1 MSWVPR
7 IGAEFAGY
15 RLDSLL
21 GHGGMSIVYRAEHH
35 SLGRTVA
42 LKLLAP
48 QLSEDQAFRERFTRE
63 SRLAASLDH
72 PNIIPI
78 YEAGE
83 EDGVFWI
90 AMRYVDGSDAKNLL
104 KQHGPLDPERALSI
118 IAPVASAL
126 GAAHGKGLVHRD
138 VKPANIL
145 LADGDGVEEDAHVYL
160 SDFGVAKHSA
170 SRALTK
176 TGIFVGTAEY
186 ASPEQIEGKQ
196 LDGRADVYSLGCVLY
211 ECLTGAPAYDRD
223 SEVALMYAHL
233 LEPPPSVTAVR
244 PELPPEVDELVAKA
258 MAKSRD
264 DRFATAREFATE
276 ARAVLG
282 RGSKAAATSVAARPG
297 AQETVLATAAAAA
310 AAGAAP
316 PGATEVTPGQP
327 PPTDGTDG
335 GAGGDGGGGDG
346 AGAPGPSGSGGGPK
360 KQDWRRLALMA
371 GAAALILLA
380 LIPGVLLLTRDDD
393 ETTESATTATTTGTT
408 TTAPAPT
415 TLLEV
420 LVPTQIAKGCTT
432 AAQPAPGAVE
442 TNDCTPTE
450 GAPTSA
456 PNEFQ
461 LSFFSDAVALDAA
474 YKAAKDSLTEST
486 CAGSAGERVWIHL
499 ATGKRGGRRDC
510 GTDSDSNFVIVW
522 THEKIGAPDHV
533 DMLGVARE
541 PGRSPTT
548 FTSWWAAVNDNI
560 GKCRPK
566 VSEESCTATITEIA
580 K

>member
-1 MSWVPR
+1 VSWVPR
-7 IGAEFAGY
+7 IDSEFAGY
-15 RLDSLL
+15 RLGSLL
-21 GHGGMSIVYRAEHH
+21 GTGGMSIVYRAEHL

-48 QLSEDQAFRERFTRE
+48 QLSEDQDFRERFTRE

-90 AMRYVDGSDAKNLL
+90 AMRYVAGSDAKNLL
-104 KQHGPLDPERALSI
+104 RREGPLDPERTLEI

-145 LADGDGVEEDAHVYL
+145 LASEEGVEDEAHVYL

-211 ECLTGAPAYDRD
+211 ECLTGAPVYDRD

-233 LEPPPSVTAVR
+233 LEPPPSVTAIR
-244 PELPPEVDELVAKA
+244 PDLPPEVDELVAKA

-276 ARAVLG
+276 ARSVLG
-282 RGSKAAATSVAARPG
+282 RGTRAGATSAAVTDRPP
-297 AQETVLATAAAAA
+297 AHETVLAAAQRPTPE
-310 AAGAAP
+310 GDAAP
-316 PGATEVTPGQP
+316 PAPPQGPGK
-327 PPTDGTDG
+327 
-335 GAGGDGGGGDG
+335 
-346 AGAPGPSGSGGGPK
+346 SGRSP
-360 KQDWRRLALMA
+360 QDWRRWAIPLGVAAVIALAA
-371 GAAALILLA
+371 IPGIILLA
-380 LIPGVLLLTRDDD
+380 GDDD
-393 ETTESATTATTTGTT
+393 KGAAGTTTQQTTGTT
-408 TTAPAPT
+408 TTAPPPPPPPPT
-415 TLLEV
+415 SLREV
-420 LVPTQIAKGCTT
+420 LMPTGISKGCTT
-432 AAQPAPGAVE
+432 SSSPTPGSVE
-442 TNDCTPTE
+442 TNDCAPTE
-450 GAPTSA
+450 GAPTSV

-461 LSFFSDAVALDAA
+461 LSFFPDQPSLDKAYNDVKANVDA
-474 YKAAKDSLTEST
+474 KA
-486 CAGSAGERVWIHL
+486 CAGGTVGERVWIHVK
-499 ATGKRGGRRDC
+499 TGKRGGRRFC
-510 GTDSDSNFVIVW
+510 GLADNGDLLVVW
-522 THEKIGAPDHV
+522 THEKLDDPQHV
-533 DMLGVARE
+533 DMLGTAQE

-548 FTSWWAAVNDNI
+548 FTSWWAAINDDV

-566 VSEESCTATITEIA
+566 VSEETCTKTIETIA

>member
-1 MSWVPR
+1 
-7 IGAEFAGY
+7 
-15 RLDSLL
+15 
-21 GHGGMSIVYRAEHH
+21 MSIVYRAEHL

-83 EDGVFWI
+83 EEGTFWI

-104 KQHGPLDPERALSI
+104 KQHGPLEPEHAVDI
-118 IAPVASAL
+118 IVPVASAL
-126 GAAHGKGLVHRD
+126 SAAHGKGLVHRD

-145 LADGDGVEEDAHVYL
+145 LAGDGVDEDAHVYL

-233 LEPPPSVTAVR
+233 LEPPPSVTAIR

-276 ARAVLG
+276 ARSVLG
-282 RGSKAAATSVAARPG
+282 GRSRAAPTTAAPRPP
-297 AQETVLATAAAAA
+297 AQETVLAAAAQREAVQ
-310 AAGAAP
+310 GAP
-316 PGATEVTPGQP
+316 PATP
-327 PPTDGTDG
+327 PPPPVDGS
-335 GAGGDGGGGDG
+335 GGDD
-346 AGAPGPSGSGGGPK
+346 GAPGPGEPPGKPP
-360 KQDWRRLALMA
+360 DWRRLGLIAA
-371 GAAALILLA
+371 AAALILVA
-380 LIPGVLLLTRDDD
+380 LIPGIILLAGGDDD
-393 ETTESATTATTTGTT
+393 SEAGGTT
-408 TTAPAPT
+408 TTGSTATTPAPAT
-415 TLLEV
+415 SLIEV
-420 LVPTQIAKGCTT
+420 LAPTQIAKGCTKAST
-432 AAQPAPGAVE
+432 PSAGAVE
-442 TNDCTPTE
+442 TENCTPTE
-450 GAPTSA
+450 GAPTSH
-456 PNEFQ
+456 PNSFD
-461 LSFFSDAVALDAA
+461 LSFYSNQVALDAA
-474 YKAAKDSLTEST
+474 YNEAKSELTEAPCGGT
-486 CAGSAGERVWIHL
+486 AGERVWVHL
-499 ATGKRGGRRDC
+499 ATGGRGGRRVC
-510 GTDSDSNFVIVW
+510 GTDDNSNFVILW
-522 THEKIGAPDHV
+522 THEKLDAADHV
-533 DMLGVARE
+533 DMLGIARE

-548 FTSWWAAVNDNI
+548 FTSWWAAINDI
-560 GKCRPK
+560 VGKCRPL
-566 VSEESCTATITEIA
+566 VSEEDCTAAINELA
-580 K
+580 Q

>member
-1 MSWVPR
+1 
-7 IGAEFAGY
+7 
-15 RLDSLL
+15 
-21 GHGGMSIVYRAEHH
+21 MSIVYRGEHL

-42 LKLLAP
+42 IKLLAP

-83 EDGVFWI
+83 EEGVFWI
-90 AMRYVDGSDAKNLL
+90 AMRYVDGQDAKNML
-104 KQHGPLDPERALSI
+104 KQEGPLDPEGAVDI

-145 LADGDGVEEDAHVYL
+145 LAKGEGDEDGHVYL

-196 LDGRADVYSLGCVLY
+196 LDGRADIYSLGCVLY

-233 LEPPPSVTAVR
+233 LEPPPSVTATR
-244 PELPPEVDELVAKA
+244 PDLGPEVDELVARA

-282 RGSKAAATSVAARPG
+282 RGTRAAPTSAAPRPA
-297 AQETVLATAAAAA
+297 AQETVLAAAAQRGG
-310 AAGAAP
+310 AGEGASTGGTEAP
-316 PGATEVTPGQP
+316 PPP
-327 PPTDGTDG
+327 PPTDGAGAD
-335 GAGGDGGGGDG
+335 GAGG
-346 AGAPGPSGSGGGPK
+346 PGQGPRGN
-360 KQDWRRLALMA
+360 QRDWRRWALI
-371 GAAALILLA
+371 GGIAALILVA
-380 LIPGVLLLTRDDD
+380 LVPGVLLLAGGDDD
-393 ETTESATTATTTGTT
+393 EPEAGGTTAQTTGSNPPPP
-408 TTAPAPT
+408 PAVTPT
-415 TLLEV
+415 TLREV
-420 LVPTQIAKGCTT
+420 LMPTQVANGCTI
-432 AAQPAPGAVE
+432 AATPATGGVE

-450 GAPTSA
+450 GAPTSH

-461 LSFFSDAVALDAA
+461 LTFFPNQATLDAA
-474 YKAAKDSLTEST
+474 YNEVKGSVQQAA
-486 CAGSAGERVWIHL
+486 CAGSVGERVWIHTS
-499 ATGKRGGRRDC
+499 TGKRGGRRFCALADN
-510 GTDSDSNFVIVW
+510 GDFLVVW

-533 DMLGVARE
+533 DMLGVAQE
-541 PGRSPTT
+541 PGRSPVI
-548 FTSWWAAVNDNI
+548 FSNWWAAINDII

-566 VSEESCTATITEIA
+566 VSEEACSQTIADVTTQ
-580 K
+580 

>member
-15 RLDSLL
+15 KLDSLL
-21 GHGGMSIVYRAEHH
+21 GHGGMSIVYRAEHL

-104 KQHGPLDPERALSI
+104 KQQGPLDPERAVDI

-145 LADGDGVEEDAHVYL
+145 LAGGNDAEDESHVYL

-282 RGSKAAATSVAARPG
+282 RGSKAAATSAASAAIRPG
-297 AQETVLATAAAAA
+297 QETVLASAAQRSEAQAAPVAAATTASVAA
-310 AAGAAP
+310 
-316 PGATEVTPGQP
+316 
-327 PPTDGTDG
+327 
-335 GAGGDGGGGDG
+335 GGGGDD
-346 AGAPGPSGSGGGPK
+346 AAAPGPDTAGGGGGG
-360 KQDWRRLALMA
+360 KQDWRKLALI
-371 GAAALILLA
+371 GGIAAVILIA
-380 LIPGVLLLTRDDD
+380 LIPGVILLAGDDD
-393 ETTESATTATTTGTT
+393 DGGASDTTAVDTSGTT
-408 TTAPAPT
+408 TPAPSDHAPRGADADPDRHR
-415 TLLEV
+415 LH
-420 LVPTQIAKGCTT
+420 AGR
-432 AAQPAPGAVE
+432 PADRWRGRDERLHANRRRPHVG
-442 TNDCTPTE
+442 P
-450 GAPTSA
+450 
-456 PNEFQ
+456 
-461 LSFFSDAVALDAA
+461 
-474 YKAAKDSLTEST
+474 
-486 CAGSAGERVWIHL
+486 ERVPAL
-499 ATGKRGGRRDC
+499 LLQRRRRARRRLQGDEGRPRGVRLRRER
-510 GTDSDSNFVIVW
+510 G
-522 THEKIGAPDHV
+522 
-533 DMLGVARE
+533 
-541 PGRSPTT
+541 
-548 FTSWWAAVNDNI
+548 
-560 GKCRPK
+560 
-566 VSEESCTATITEIA
+566 
-580 K
+580 

>member
-7 IGAEFAGY
+7 IGSEFAGY
-15 RLDSLL
+15 RLESLL
-21 GHGGMSIVYRAEHH
+21 GHGGMSIVYRAEHLA
-35 SLGRTVA
+35 LGRTVA

-48 QLSEDQAFRERFTRE
+48 QLSEDQGFRERFTRE

-83 EDGVFWI
+83 HEDTFWI
-90 AMRYVDGSDAKNLL
+90 AMRYVPGSDVKNLL
-104 KQHGPLDPERALSI
+104 KREGPLDPERVVGI

-126 GAAHGKGLVHRD
+126 GAAHAKGLVHRD

-145 LADGDGVEEDAHVYL
+145 LSSGDDAEDGDHVYL

-186 ASPEQIEGKQ
+186 ASPEQIEGKE

-233 LEPPPSVTAVR
+233 LEPPPSVTAQR
-244 PELPPEVDELVAKA
+244 QDLPPEIDGLVAKA

-264 DRFATAREFATE
+264 ERFATAREFAAE
-276 ARAVLG
+276 ARSVLG
-282 RGSKAAATSVAARPG
+282 GGTRGAATSLAPRAPSH
-297 AQETVLATAAAAA
+297 ETVLAAAPRTD
-310 AAGAAP
+310 AAGSHPPPPPAPARNGSGDGDVGATAP
-316 PGATEVTPGQP
+316 PNLPRPANRRWLLY
-327 PPTDGTDG
+327 
-335 GAGGDGGGGDG
+335 AGV
-346 AGAPGPSGSGGGPK
+346 
-360 KQDWRRLALMA
+360 
-371 GAAALILLA
+371 AALVALA
-380 LIPGVLLLTRDDD
+380 LIPGILLLAGGEDDSPSA
-393 ETTESATTATTTGTT
+393 SATTGAATTGE
-408 TTAPAPT
+408 TTAEPEPAAPT
-415 TLLEV
+415 ALAEV
-420 LVPTQIAKGCTT
+420 LMPTQIAKGCTT
-432 AAQPAPGAVE
+432 AGTPRPGAVE

-450 GAPTSA
+450 GAPTSH

-461 LSFFSDAVALDAA
+461 LSFFPDQITLEAA
-474 YKAAKDSLTEST
+474 YNEIKDEVRQTACGGT
-486 CAGSAGERVWIHL
+486 TGERVWIHA
-499 ATGKRGGRRDC
+499 ATGKRGGRRFC
-510 GTDSDSNFVIVW
+510 ALDSDGDFVVVW
-522 THEKIGAPDHV
+522 THEKIGADDHV
-533 DMLGVARE
+533 DMLGLATE

-548 FTSWWAAVNDNI
+548 FTSWWAAINDDV

-566 VSEESCTATITEIA
+566 VSEETCFDTISRLA
-580 K
+580 AN

>member
-1 MSWVPR
+1 VSWVPR

-21 GHGGMSIVYRAEHH
+21 GHGGMSIVYRAEHL

-42 LKLLAP
+42 IKLLAP

-83 EDGVFWI
+83 EEGVFWI
-90 AMRYVDGSDAKNLL
+90 AMRYVDGQDAKNLL
-104 KQHGPLDPERALSI
+104 KQEGPLEPERAVDI

-145 LADGDGVEEDAHVYL
+145 LAQGDGDGDGHVYL

-233 LEPPPSVTAVR
+233 LEPPPSVTASR
-244 PELPPEVDELVAKA
+244 PDLGPEVDELVAKA

-282 RGSKAAATSVAARPG
+282 GSRAGATSAAPRPG
-297 AQETVLATAAAAA
+297 QETVLASAAQRS
-310 AAGAAP
+310 AAGTGGTEATP
-316 PGATEVTPGQP
+316 PPP
-327 PPTDGTDG
+327 PPTDGAGAD
-335 GAGGDGGGGDG
+335 GAGGP
-346 AGAPGPSGSGGGPK
+346 ASPARPPA
-360 KQDWRRLALMA
+360 QQNWRRWATI
-371 GAAALILLA
+371 GGIAALILVA
-380 LIPGVLLLTRDDD
+380 LIPGVILLAGGDDD
-393 ETTESATTATTTGTT
+393 PEAGATTESGQTTTG
-408 TTAPAPT
+408 PSPT
-415 TLLEV
+415 PTSLIQV
-420 LVPTQIAKGCTT
+420 VAPTQIANTCTKAGT
-432 AAQPAPGAVE
+432 SAEGAVE
-442 TNDCTPTE
+442 TYNCTPTE
-450 GAPTSA
+450 GAPTA
-456 PNEFQ
+456 HPNAFD
-461 LSFFSDAVALDAA
+461 LSFYPDRASLDAA
-474 YKAAKDSLTEST
+474 YANAKGELTV
-486 CAGSAGERVWIHL
+486 AGCGGTVGERVWIHL
-499 ATGKRGGRRDC
+499 ATGIRGGRRIC
-510 GTDSDSNFVIVW
+510 GTDADGNFVVLW
-522 THEKIGAPDHV
+522 THEKLEAPDHV
-533 DMLGVARE
+533 EMLGAARE

-548 FTSWWAAVNDNI
+548 FTTWWAAINDII
-560 GKCRPK
+560 GKCRPL
-566 VSEESCTATITEIA
+566 VSEETCTSTINELA
-580 K
+580 Q

>member
-1 MSWVPR
+1 MSWVPH
-7 IGAEFAGY
+7 IGSEFAGY
-15 RLDSLL
+15 RLESLL
-21 GHGGMSIVYRAEHH
+21 GHGGMSIVYRAEHL

-48 QLSEDQAFRERFTRE
+48 QLSEDQDFRDRFTRE

-83 EDGVFWI
+83 VDEVFWI
-90 AMRYVDGSDAKNLL
+90 AMRYVAGSDIKNLL
-104 KQHGPLDPERALSI
+104 RREGPLDPERAVEI
-118 IAPVASAL
+118 VVPVASAL

-145 LADGDGVEEDAHVYL
+145 LASGEGMDDDSHVYL

-211 ECLTGAPAYDRD
+211 ECLTGAPVYDKD

-244 PELPPEVDELVAKA
+244 PDLPAEVDELVAKA

-276 ARAVLG
+276 ARSVLG
-282 RGSKAAATSVAARPG
+282 RGTAASTSAAATTARPP
-297 AQETVLATAAAAA
+297 AQETVFAASAQRPPATD
-310 AAGAAP
+310 AP
-316 PGATEVTPGQP
+316 SP
-327 PPTDGTDG
+327 PSN
-335 GAGGDGGGGDG
+335 GAGES
-346 AGAPGPSGSGGGPK
+346 AGPR
-360 KQDWRRLALMA
+360 QDWRRWALPL
-371 GAAALILLA
+371 GAAAVIALA
-380 LIPGVLLLTRDDD
+380 AIPGVILLTGD
-393 ETTESATTATTTGTT
+393 EDEAAGTQGTTTQQTTGTT
-408 TTAPAPT
+408 TAPAAPT
-415 TLLEV
+415 SLLEV
-420 LVPTQIAKGCTT
+420 LMPTQIAKGCTKSAEPS
-432 AAQPAPGAVE
+432 AAAVE
-442 TNDCTPTE
+442 TVTCTPTE
-450 GAPTSA
+450 GAPTSH
-456 PNEFQ
+456 PNEFE
-461 LSFFSDAVALDAA
+461 LSFFGDTVPLEAS
-474 YKAAKDSLTEST
+474 YKQVKDSLTQAACGGT
-486 CAGSAGERVWIHL
+486 AGERVWIHT
-499 ATGKRGGRRDC
+499 ATGKRGGRRYC
-510 GTDSDSNFVIVW
+510 GVDANGSFVVTW

-533 DMLGVARE
+533 DMLGIARE

-548 FTSWWAAVNDNI
+548 FTSWWSAINDNV

-566 VSEESCTATITEIA
+566 VSEETCVQTIETIA
-580 K
+580 NQ

>member
-7 IGAEFAGY
+7 IGSEFAGY
-15 RLDSLL
+15 RLESLI
-21 GHGGMSIVYRAEHH
+21 GHGGMSIVYRAEHL

-48 QLSEDQAFRERFTRE
+48 QLSEDQGFRDRFTQE

-83 EDGVFWI
+83 EGEVFWI
-90 AMRYVDGSDAKNLL
+90 AMRYVAGSDAKNLL
-104 KQHGPLDPERALSI
+104 KREGPLDPERVADI
-118 IAPVASAL
+118 IVPVASAL

-145 LADGDGVEEDAHVYL
+145 LASGEGMEDESHVYL
-160 SDFGVAKHSA
+160 SDFGVAKHTA

-186 ASPEQIEGKQ
+186 ASPEQIEGKP

-233 LEPPPSVTAVR
+233 LEPPPSVTATR
-244 PELPPEVDELVAKA
+244 PDLPAEIDELIAKA

-276 ARAVLG
+276 ARSVLG
-282 RGSKAAATSVAARPG
+282 RGGHAATSAAVHTARPPS
-297 AQETVLATAAAAA
+297 QETVLA
-310 AAGAAP
+310 AP
-316 PGATEVTPGQP
+316 TQHPSLDATP
-327 PPTDGTDG
+327 PPASN
-335 GAGGDGGGGDG
+335 GAGRD
-346 AGAPGPSGSGGGPK
+346 SGSPP
-360 KQDWRRLALMA
+360 DWRRWAIVLG
-371 GAAALILLA
+371 GAAVIALAAIPGIILLA
-380 LIPGVLLLTRDDD
+380 GD
-393 ETTESATTATTTGTT
+393 EDTAAGTQTTTQTAGTT
-408 TTAPAPT
+408 TEPAAPT
-415 TLLEV
+415 SLLEV
-420 LVPTQIAKGCTT
+420 LTPTQITRGCTKS
-432 AAQPAPGAVE
+432 ANPVPGAVE
-442 TNDCTPTE
+442 TDTCTPTE
-450 GAPTSA
+450 GAPTSH
-456 PNEFQ
+456 PNEFE
-461 LSFFSDAVALDAA
+461 LSFFGDALPLEESYKQEKDALD
-474 YKAAKDSLTEST
+474 EQT
-486 CAGSAGERVWIHL
+486 CGGIAGERVWIHL
-499 ATGKRGGRRDC
+499 ATGKRGGRRFC
-510 GTDSDSNFVIVW
+510 GVDSGGRFVIVW
-522 THEKIGAPDHV
+522 THEKLDAPDHV
-533 DMLGVARE
+533 DMLGIARE

-566 VSEESCTATITEIA
+566 VAEETCLQTIETIA
-580 K
+580 NR